1 MQKDKQILKRFMM
14 IGRQMQK
21 FNRDIIL
28 QECNIKQN
36 EFAVLHMLERYQ
48 QKGVQEMKIS
58 DVAKHLKNATS
69 TISPIIQSLVEKE
82 FISRTTSKED
92 RRVAMIVLTDK
103 GNEQLKQIMQRISRQ
118 FNEVLAR
125 LGTEKTEQLLD
136 LLDELS
142 KILTDMGE

>member
-1 MQKDKQILKRFMM
+1 MQIDKQILKRFMM

-21 FNRDIIL
+21 INRDMIL
-28 QECNIKQN
+28 QECDIKQN

-136 LLDELS
+136 LLDELT

>member
-21 FNRDIIL
+21 INRDMIL
-28 QECNIKQN
+28 QECDIKQN